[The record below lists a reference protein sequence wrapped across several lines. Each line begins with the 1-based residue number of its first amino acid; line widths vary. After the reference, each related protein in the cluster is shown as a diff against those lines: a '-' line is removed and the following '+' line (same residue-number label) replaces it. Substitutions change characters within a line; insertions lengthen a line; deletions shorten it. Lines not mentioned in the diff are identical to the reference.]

1 MSTYN
6 NFDKSSTGINIETNL
21 HYSNFEHQLNIDD
34 NFERLDRNHLFYN
47 PCHGLDTA
55 RIYLDVVAT
64 KKDLIEFL
72 SYEKS
77 KSELNKLNKDELKEE
92 FWEHIAIYYDLSC
105 ELRWLPSL
113 LYEFDGNGDYNINF
127 KTDKGH
133 SIELHTVNDY
143 GDYYTVITIPEMV
156 SEIYGSKVTYDEIA
170 KDIKYLIQ
178 VTPISGTINI
188 NDNEIY
194 YNDLYLD
201 NEYYDKNDLINEILK
216 LNSLKELNP
225 ELLKEQ
231 LELTL
236 PDDLDF
242 NY

>member
-6 NFDKSSTGINIETNL
+6 NFDKSSTGINIETDL
-21 HYSNFEHQLNIDD
+21 HYSNSIRQWDFDD
-34 NFERLDRNHLFYN
+34 NFESFDRGHLFYN
-47 PCHGLDTA
+47 PCHEIETD

-105 ELRWLPSL
+105 ELRYLPSL

-133 SIELHTVNDY
+133 KIELHTVNDY
-143 GDYYTVITIPEMV
+143 GDYYTVITIPQLI
-156 SEIYGSKVTYDEIA
+156 SEFYGRKVTYDEIA
-170 KDIKYLIQ
+170 KDINYLIQ

-194 YNDLYLD
+194 YNDLDLD
-201 NEYYDKNDLINEILK
+201 NEYYDKNDLINELLK
-216 LNSLKELNP
+216 LDSLKEFNP

-236 PDDLDF
+236 PEDLE
-242 NY
+242 YLY